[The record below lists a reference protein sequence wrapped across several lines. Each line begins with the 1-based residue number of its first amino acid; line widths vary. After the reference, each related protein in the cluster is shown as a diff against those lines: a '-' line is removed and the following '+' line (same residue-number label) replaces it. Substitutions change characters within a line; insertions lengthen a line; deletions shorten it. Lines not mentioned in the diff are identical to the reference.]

1 MLTHRS
7 PLSLSWPVYQDVS
20 TALAISSNLAESESK
35 VRSKSARTV
44 LTVCVYQ
51 DIDLKLRL
59 DLEYLATFL
68 ARLPRLQ
75 LHHTSLGQAALT
87 EFYGLI
93 HLTGLSQLRELSLS
107 KIPVHLI
114 QDLVHLREELES
126 LSLQRCCFTVDSLV
140 SGN

>member
-1 MLTHRS
+1 M
-7 PLSLSWPVYQDVS
+7 
-20 TALAISSNLAESESK
+20 
-35 VRSKSARTV
+35 
-44 LTVCVYQ
+44 CVYQ
-51 DIDLKLRL
+51 DIDLKLSL

-93 HLTGLSQLRELSLS
+93 HLTGLTQLRELSLS